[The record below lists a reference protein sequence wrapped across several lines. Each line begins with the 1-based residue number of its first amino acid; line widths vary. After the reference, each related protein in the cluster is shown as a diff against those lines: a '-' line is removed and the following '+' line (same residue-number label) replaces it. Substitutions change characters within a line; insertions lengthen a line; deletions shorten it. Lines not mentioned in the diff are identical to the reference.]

1 MQSGECEAVRQR
13 GLSLHNECHG
23 AEILQS
29 GQELG
34 TQAGG
39 YTHTHKNIQGNN
51 RGSQSRKDTDN
62 IAKLLQEQSRRGWD
76 QGPERL
82 LLTLTRPDSTQAW
95 GFSCHGGEDLEHW
108 GGLLSGEGEHQ
119 SFKTA

>member
-39 YTHTHKNIQGNN
+39 YTHTHKNIQGII
-51 RGSQSRKDTDN
+51 SEVFSEQDN
-62 IAKLLQEQSRRGWD
+62 IATLLQDQSRRGWD
-76 QGPERL
+76 QGPERQ
-82 LLTLTRPDSTQAW
+82 LLTLTRPDSAQAW

-108 GGLLSGEGEHQ
+108 GGLLSGEG
-119 SFKTA
+119 